1 VKIDF
6 FESEKQDMIRYYL
19 DILKDAA
26 PFEMMVYFHGCLVP
40 RGWTRMYPHL
50 MTYEGIRGAEWYNN
64 TPDFTW
70 QATEHNSTVPFTRN
84 VVGPMDYTPVTFTNS
99 QYPHITSYGHELA
112 LSVVFESGIQHF
124 ADRPEGYLTLPDTVK
139 QFLQLVPNNWD
150 DIHFIDGYPGKD
162 IFLARRKATSWYIG
176 ALNSE
181 QKVKTKDI
189 SLSFLA
195 PDKKYRVLLIADG
208 EHDKSFSCNAQEV
221 NNNSVL
227 HVKMLRRGGFVAKIE
242 EINSI
247 TTK

>member
-1 VKIDF
+1 MKAL
-6 FESEKQDMIRYYL
+6 E
-19 DILKDAA
+19 ILKEISTKCETDENFMGYTYDAKKVDKLIQEA
-26 PFEMMVYFHGCLVP
+26 IVELEALQSSSCDTCEYYGTF
-40 RGWTRMYPHL
+40 
-50 MTYEGIRGAEWYNN
+50 I
-64 TPDFTW
+64 
-70 QATEHNSTVPFTRN
+70 
-84 VVGPMDYTPVTFTNS
+84 YT
-99 QYPHITSYGHELA
+99 
-112 LSVVFESGIQHF
+112 
-124 ADRPEGYLTLPDTVK
+124 
-139 QFLQLVPNNWD
+139 
-150 DIHFIDGYPGKD
+150 GKD

-208 EHDKSFSCNAQEV
+208 EHDKSFSFNAQEV
-221 NNNSVL
+221 SNSSVL